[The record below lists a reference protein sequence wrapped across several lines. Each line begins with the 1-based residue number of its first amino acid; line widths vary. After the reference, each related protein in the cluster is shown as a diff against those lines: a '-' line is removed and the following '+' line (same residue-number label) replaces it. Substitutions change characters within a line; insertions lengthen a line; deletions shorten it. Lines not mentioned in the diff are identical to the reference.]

1 MSKEV
6 LLFAGTAAAAPLA
19 LAASP
24 LPLPQGLPIWMPW
37 VLALAGPALVF
48 LSKAAL
54 KALASFLRAK
64 AKELK
69 SDKDPKNDAAAPVL
83 ESVADSLD
91 SVAQK
96 KEE

>member
-6 LLFAGTAAAAPLA
+6 LLFAGAAAAAPMA

-24 LPLPQGLPIWMPW
+24 MPLPQGAPAWMPW
-37 VLALAGPALVF
+37 VLALLGPTLVF

-54 KALASFLRAK
+54 KALAQFLRAK
-64 AKELK
+64 AKQLK
-69 SDKDPKNDAAAPVL
+69 SDNDPKNDTGAPVL

-91 SVAQK
+91 SVADK
-96 KEE
+96 K

>member
-6 LLFAGTAAAAPLA
+6 FVFAGTAAAAPIA
-19 LAASP
+19 LAAGE
-24 LPLPQGLPIWMPW
+24 LPLPIGAPTWLPWLFAM
-37 VLALAGPALVF
+37 LGPALVF
-48 LSKAAL
+48 LSKAGL

-69 SDKDPKNDAAAPVL
+69 GDKDPKNDAAAPVL

-91 SVAQK
+91 HVAEK
-96 KEE
+96 KG